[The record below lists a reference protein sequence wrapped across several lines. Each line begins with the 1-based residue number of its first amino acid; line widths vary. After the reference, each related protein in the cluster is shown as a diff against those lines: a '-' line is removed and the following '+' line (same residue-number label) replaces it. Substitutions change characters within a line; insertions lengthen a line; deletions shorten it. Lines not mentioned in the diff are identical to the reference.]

1 MTDLGYESNSGS
13 DRPNIVPGKP
23 ALSLLRDALTP
34 IMALLGPIL
43 FVVMIL
49 MKPAYEMSLL
59 RTSTGVKMLAFAVA
73 LQFMGMGVHFS
84 FRLLNNQKDRRFL
97 SGFIYIGVVVL
108 FYLPVM
114 FIVLVG
120 PAAIAIYERVLFRQ

>member
-1 MTDLGYESNSGS
+1 
-13 DRPNIVPGKP
+13 
-23 ALSLLRDALTP
+23 
-34 IMALLGPIL
+34 
-43 FVVMIL
+43 
-49 MKPAYEMSLL
+49 
-59 RTSTGVKMLAFAVA
+59 
-73 LQFMGMGVHFS
+73 MGMGVHFS